1 MPIIQSFKRVNPL
14 DINKNVKIGVAF
26 PLDKFNIFN
35 GTESFKEQVKSNL
48 INVLLTKAGERVN
61 EPNFGVGLKNY
72 LFENNIDTD
81 NLNQIIHDQIQ
92 IYIPQI
98 TLKETIVNL
107 LEDEHILN
115 IKIVYSF
122 NFDNKTDAIQLNF
135 NNN

>member
-26 PLDKFNIFN
+26 PLDEVNIFK

-48 INVLLTKAGERVN
+48 INLLLTKAGERVN

-98 TLKETIVNL
+98 SLKETIVNFL
-107 LEDEHILN
+107 NDEHILN
-115 IKIVYSF
+115 IKIIYSF
-122 NFDNKTDAIQLNF
+122 NFDNETDAIQLNF

>member
-122 NFDNKTDAIQLNF
+122 NFDNETDAIQLNF

>member
-122 NFDNKTDAIQLNF
+122 NFDN
-135 NNN
+135 

>member
-26 PLDKFNIFN
+26 PLDKVNIFN

-122 NFDNKTDAIQLNF
+122 NFDNETDAIQLNF